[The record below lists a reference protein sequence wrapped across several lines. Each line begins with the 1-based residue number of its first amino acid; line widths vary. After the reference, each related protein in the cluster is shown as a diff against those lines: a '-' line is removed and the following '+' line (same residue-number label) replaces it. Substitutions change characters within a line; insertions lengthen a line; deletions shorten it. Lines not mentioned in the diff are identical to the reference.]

1 MIFGDYDI
9 PINKDDITV
18 MCEDNDLI
26 GDILL
31 RSRQKSGVTISDIS
45 RQTGI
50 SESTI
55 NRHLYNKTVPNLEMI
70 VAYCIVLRINMFQ
83 SLYLIYKAGYNLFN
97 TNERRAYFVVIVLSQ
112 YFGITIEQVNEI
124 LKCLDVEQIKYTKQV
139 KEDVKSG
146 EKRKASRKYR
156 CDKS

>member
-1 MIFGDYDI
+1 
-9 PINKDDITV
+9 
-18 MCEDNDLI
+18 
-26 GDILL
+26 
-31 RSRQKSGVTISDIS
+31 
-45 RQTGI
+45 
-50 SESTI
+50 
-55 NRHLYNKTVPNLEMI
+55 
-70 VAYCIVLRINMFQ
+70 MFQ

-112 YFGITIEQVNEI
+112 YFGITIEQANEI